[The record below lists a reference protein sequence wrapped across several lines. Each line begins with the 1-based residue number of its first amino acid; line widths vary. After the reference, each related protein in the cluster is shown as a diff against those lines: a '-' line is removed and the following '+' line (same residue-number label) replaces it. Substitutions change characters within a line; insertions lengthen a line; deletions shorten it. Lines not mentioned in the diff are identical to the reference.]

1 MPSRP
6 YSSFGSGDETGFPN
20 RRAAAMAIPE
30 NDALSDALAQLNR
43 LVVDQESLDER
54 LNRVA
59 ALTCTTVSVCDMA
72 AMTLMRDGRPS
83 TDVCTDEATKE
94 IDAAQYAAGTGP
106 CLDAYVHREPRR
118 IGSTRTDPR
127 WPEFAR
133 AARDHG
139 ILSTLSLPLLAGE
152 RAFGALNLYSRQE
165 RAFSEEDEAMAAGL
179 AEQAS
184 VVLAN
189 AELYWSARTLADQL
203 QEALRSRA
211 VIDQAKGIIMAGRG
225 GDADAA
231 FEALVTLSQQRHM
244 KLREVAQ
251 EIVEAAVRRRS
262 SRRPSR

>member
-59 ALTCTTVSVCDMA
+59 ALSCTTVSVCNMA

-94 IDAAQYAAGTGP
+94 IDAAQYATGTGP

-139 ILSTLSLPLLAGE
+139 ILSTLS
-152 RAFGALNLYSRQE
+152 RAKGVPNRLDHFSFGRYQE
-165 RAFSEEDEAMAAGL
+165 RLAAIARETVGP
-179 AEQAS
+179 
-184 VVLAN
+184 
-189 AELYWSARTLADQL
+189 ELL
-203 QEALRSRA
+203 SRL
-211 VIDQAKGIIMAGRG
+211 KR
-225 GDADAA
+225 
-231 FEALVTLSQQRHM
+231 FR
-244 KLREVAQ
+244 
-251 EIVEAAVRRRS
+251 
-262 SRRPSR
+262 

>member
-6 YSSFGSGDETGFPN
+6 FSAFGSGDETGLPN
-20 RRAAAMAIPE
+20 RKAAAMAIPE
-30 NDALSDALAQLNR
+30 NDALSDALAQLNP

-59 ALTCTTVSVCDMA
+59 ALSCTTVSVCNMA

-165 RAFSEEDEAMAAGL
+165 RAFSEEDEALAAGL

-203 QEALRSRA
+203 QEALRS
-211 VIDQAKGIIMAGRG
+211 
-225 GDADAA
+225 
-231 FEALVTLSQQRHM
+231 
-244 KLREVAQ
+244 
-251 EIVEAAVRRRS
+251 
-262 SRRPSR
+262 